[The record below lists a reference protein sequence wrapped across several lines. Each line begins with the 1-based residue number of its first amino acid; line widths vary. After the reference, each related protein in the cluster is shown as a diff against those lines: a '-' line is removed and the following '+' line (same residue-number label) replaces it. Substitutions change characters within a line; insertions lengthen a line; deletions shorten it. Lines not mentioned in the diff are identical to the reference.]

1 MAKKKAKTGRL
12 PKLTEEVAKVLVD
25 NVTAGVPR
33 KHAAQRAGVTD
44 RTVQRWL
51 AAGRKA
57 KSGPLVSLL
66 SSLKKAESD
75 CIARN
80 VANVQRAAS
89 EREEVTTKETRF
101 PDGTVKTEKT
111 VRKVI
116 DWCAA
121 AWYLERTCPEDF
133 SLNRKEIR
141 QMIKDVANMGAQLKE
156 LEEQHAADERAQSR
170 TQADRQ
176 PVPIIPKVGG
186 HADPN
191 AI

>member
-1 MAKKKAKTGRL
+1 MARKKTKSGRL

-51 AAGRKA
+51 AAARKA

-80 VANVQRAAS
+80 VAIVQRAAS
-89 EREEVTTKETRF
+89 EREEVTTKETRY

-141 QMIKDVANMGAQLKE
+141 QMIKDIATQGARVKE
-156 LEEQHAADERAQSR
+156 LEEQYAEYERAQ
-170 TQADRQ
+170 TGGQADGQ
-176 PVPIIPKVGG
+176 PSPVIPKVGG
-186 HADPN
+186 DADPN

>member
-1 MAKKKAKTGRL
+1 MAKKKAKPGRL
-12 PKLTEEVAKVLVD
+12 PKLTEEVARVLVD

-33 KHAAQRAGVTD
+33 RFAAQRAGVTD

-57 KSGPLVSLL
+57 KSGPFVSLL
-66 SSLKKAESD
+66 SSLKKARAD

-89 EREEVTTKETRF
+89 EREEVTTKETRY
-101 PDGTVKTEKT
+101 PDGTIKTEKT

-133 SLNRKEIR
+133 ALNRKEIR
-141 QMIKDVANMGAQLKE
+141 QMIKEVANLGAQLKE
-156 LEEQHAADERAQSR
+156 LEEQYAAYERTQSR
-170 TQADRQ
+170 SQADGQ
-176 PVPIIPKVGG
+176 PPRVIPKVGG
-186 HADPN
+186 DADPN

>member
-1 MAKKKAKTGRL
+1 MAKKKSKAGRL

-33 KHAAQRAGVTD
+33 RYAAERAGVTD
-44 RTVQRWL
+44 RCVRMWV
-51 AAGRKA
+51 ARGKRE
-57 KSGPLVSLL
+57 KSGLFFSFVSA
-66 SSLKKAESD
+66 LKKAQAD

-89 EREEVTTKETRF
+89 EREEVTTKETRY

-121 AWYLERTCPEDF
+121 AWYLERTCPQDF
-133 SLNRKEIR
+133 SLNRKEI
-141 QMIKDVANMGAQLKE
+141 QELIKTAADQAARVKD
-156 LEEQHAADERAQSR
+156 LEEGYATYERAQKR
-170 TQADRQ
+170 GQADGQ
-176 PVPIIPKVGG
+176 PSPVIPKVGG
-186 HADPN
+186 DADPN